1 MSASRAL
8 VIGDGPS
15 YHSVANFDWGSFD
28 GLVVSTHF
36 YRHRAGAVVTIDPR
50 RFEEKERHAIGKAR
64 LVVALSHWG
73 NEIGLK
79 RFVPRRF
86 HKDVEWA
93 WCTHPV
99 LTSGVYAIEWAA
111 QQGCKEIYTM
121 GVDLTPGYH
130 KRLDTQR
137 SLLARTL
144 SALEA
149 KGVRVYKRSPAS
161 TLPVPVRDPAEHL
174 PEGALR
180 PGPAPPRGP
189 VVAPLR
195 SRPSPAP
202 NVALRRLGR
211 QRPVAVPE
219 RRVLLRPRNGKPRI
233 VYVSDLPRS

>member
-1 MSASRAL
+1 
-8 VIGDGPS
+8 
-15 YHSVANFDWGSFD
+15 
-28 GLVVSTHF
+28 VVSTHF
-36 YRHRAGAVVTIDPR
+36 YRQRAGAVVTIDPR

-111 QQGCKEIYTM
+111 QQGCTEIYTM

-174 PEGALR
+174 PEGAPR
-180 PGPAPPRGP
+180 PGPAPRGP
-189 VVAPLR
+189 SPT
-195 SRPSPAP
+195 PS
-202 NVALRRLGR
+202 VALRRLGR
-211 QRPVAVPE
+211 HRPVPAAAPE

-233 VYVSDLPRS
+233 VHVSDLPRS

>member
-8 VIGDGPS
+8 IIGDGPS

-36 YRHRAGAVVTIDPR
+36 YRQRAGAVVTIDPR
-50 RFEEKERHAIGKAR
+50 RFQEKERHAIGKGR

-144 SALEA
+144 SALDA
-149 KGVRVYKRSPAS
+149 KGVRVYKRSPLS

-174 PEGALR
+174 PEGVPR
-180 PGPAPPRGP
+180 PGPAPSRGS

-195 SRPSPAP
+195 SRPSPTVAP
-202 NVALRRLGR
+202 RRFRR
-211 QRPVAVPE
+211 QRPAPPAAPE

-233 VYVSDLPRS
+233 VHVSDLPRS